1 MSTPHPCRPP
11 IVIKHSSL
19 ARPSRGVSLLFALL
33 ALVALSLAAMGLV
46 RTVGNTSLVVGNLGF
61 KRDATGS
68 ADLGAELAIAIV
80 LQPLVGGNGLD
91 NDIPASGYYATST
104 DALDPTGR
112 NTTMN
117 PRALVNWTNNAC
129 AGSGAFT
136 ACLTPSPS
144 TVIGTNTVS
153 WIITRL
159 CATAGS
165 KDLASNSCAATL
177 TSGVADD
184 ANSSGLDYAA
194 PGGLVSGTTVPYYRV
209 IVRTQGGRDT
219 VSYTET
225 IVHF

>member
-1 MSTPHPCRPP
+1 MSTSHPCHRPTMIKSRPP
-11 IVIKHSSL
+11 

-61 KRDATGS
+61 KMDSTGS
-68 ADLGAELAIAIV
+68 SDRGGEAAIAWIV
-80 LQPLVGGNGLD
+80 ANAAGTMLD
-91 NDIPASGYYATST
+91 DDVIASGYYATSK
-104 DALDPTGR
+104 DSLDPTGR

-117 PRALVNWTNNAC
+117 PRALVDWGNDNC
-129 AGSGAFT
+129 ATASGAFT
-136 ACLTPSPS
+136 ACLDPTAA
-144 TVIGTNTVS
+144 TVIGNNNVQ

-159 CATAGS
+159 CATTGS
-165 KDLASNSCAATL
+165 KDLVSNSCAATL

-184 ANSSGLDYAA
+184 ANSSGLDYTA

-209 IVRTQGGRDT
+209 VVRTVGARNT

>member
-1 MSTPHPCRPP
+1 M
-11 IVIKHSSL
+11 IKHGSL

-33 ALVALSLAAMGLV
+33 ALVTLSLAAMGLV

-61 KRDATGS
+61 KKDATGS
-68 ADLGAELAIAIV
+68 ADRGAEQAITWLAANAA
-80 LQPLVGGNGLD
+80 GAGLD
-91 NDIPASGYYATST
+91 ADVVANGYYATST

-112 NTTMN
+112 NTTMA
-117 PRALVNWTNNAC
+117 PRALVDWNNDGCGGFATC
-129 AGSGAFT
+129 LAPT
-136 ACLTPSPS
+136 AAVP
-144 TVIGTNTVS
+144 IGNNTVN

-159 CATAGS
+159 CATVGG

-209 IVRTQGGRDT
+209 IVRTVGGRNT